1 MPSEI
6 RRILDWVLTLA
17 LAVLLSLV
25 IRSYV
30 AEARWIPSTSM
41 LPTLKIGDRLIID
54 KFSFKFNGVSRG
66 SMGSKGTSDCV
77 KCPLPK

>member
-1 MPSEI
+1 LGAHPSAGGAAFPG
-6 RRILDWVLTLA
+6 DP
-17 LAVLLSLV
+17 LLLGGGK
-25 IRSYV
+25 
-30 AEARWIPSTSM
+30 ADPSTSM